1 MEDPER
7 MNARAN
13 QGFASNY
20 NMSRFIQRPNP
31 FDCMHGGMGV
41 GGNIGYSSYPPEW
54 GFMHGSYPTTNIN
67 RERHTPPPTQYHPP
81 MSKDYGINNGLSG
94 SYPSPPVGRGVYDTT
109 PSYNN
114 NISNSPPRQTT
125 CITPDIDRK
134 DNKQRDSPDPYKL
147 DLSVKPRKE
156 RTAFTKQ
163 QITELEKEFNMH
175 NYLTRLRRYE
185 LAVGLDLTERQVKV
199 WFQNRR
205 MKWKRVKG
213 TKVAKDRVDGQ
224 IKPIMGSNISSTSN
238 NLADDDDTM
247 NSNDMDCLGDEKF

>member
-7 MNARAN
+7 MNARSN
-13 QGFASNY
+13 QSFTNY

-31 FDCMHGGMGV
+31 FDCMHNGMGV
-41 GGNIGYSSYPPEW
+41 SGNLGYSSYPPEW
-54 GFMHGSYPTTNIN
+54 GFMHGSYPSNIN
-67 RERHTPPPTQYHPP
+67 TERHSRSPVPYHPP
-81 MSKDYGINNGLSG
+81 MNKDYGLSNGLTNN
-94 SYPSPPVGRGVYDTT
+94 SYPSPPGGRPNYDST
-109 PSYNN
+109 PTYN

-125 CITPDIDRK
+125 CITPELDRK
-134 DNKQRDSPDPYKL
+134 DKQRDSPDPYKL

-213 TKVAKDRVDGQ
+213 TKVGKDRVDGHV
-224 IKPIMGSNISSTSN
+224 KPIMGSNISSTS
-238 NLADDDDTM
+238 LADDD
-247 NSNDMDCLGDEKF
+247 